1 MSPAG
6 FWRASAP
13 AEFGAEADDEV
24 KMARLLIVSNRLPV
38 TISQENGDTIL
49 RQSAGGLATG
59 LKSFLKRQEK
69 LPAFGLKYLW
79 VGWPGISVHDRDI
92 KGKEVLKKRLQK
104 LNCWPVFLAE
114 AEMENFYHGFCNRT
128 IWPLFHYFPSY
139 VEYEREFWLDFIK
152 VNRIFRDA
160 LQEIIREDDILWIHD
175 YHLMLLPQMIREKF
189 PRVKIG
195 FFLHIPFPTFEI
207 FRLLPGE
214 WRREILRG
222 MLGADLV
229 GFHTNDYTQYFLRCT
244 LRILGLEHDMGRIM
258 LEDRLVLVDTFPM
271 GIDFQAFH
279 KAAREKAVKQERN
292 RLKKELKK
300 NKTILSIDRLDYSK
314 GILNRLQG
322 FELFLE
328 QNPGWREKAQLVM
341 VVVPSR
347 SGVTHYAR
355 IKRQIDEA
363 VGKINGKYATLTW
376 TPVVYQFRSL
386 AFPSLAALYI
396 LGDVALVTPLR
407 DGMNLV
413 AKEYVASKSTGSGV
427 LILSEK
433 AGAAEELGEA
443 IVINPFYV
451 DEIAKA
457 IEEALAMP
465 EDEQLK
471 RLKAMQVRLQR
482 YDVFLWAE
490 DFLRYLGV
498 IRDAQKRVEVR
509 ILGGCRER
517 LLADYRRAGRR
528 LLFLDYDGTLVPIV
542 KHYSQA
548 APDEEILKLLETLG
562 ADERNRL
569 VIVTGRDR
577 KTISDWVPIK
587 NCSFI
592 AEHGAWL
599 KEGEGEWG
607 KTKALAAEWK
617 EQILP
622 ILGIYSDR
630 LPGSFIEEKEF
641 SLTWHFRNADPEL
654 GMLRA
659 KELMDYL
666 INFTANQDL
675 QVLQG
680 KKVVEIRNA
689 GISKGLAAAY
699 WLEKKEHDFILAVG
713 DDWTDEDLFKVLPDS
728 AYSIKVGISSSL
740 ARFNVINY
748 KEVRKLIGELN
759 GS

>member
-1 MSPAG
+1 
-6 FWRASAP
+6 
-13 AEFGAEADDEV
+13 
-24 KMARLLIVSNRLPV
+24 MARLLIVSNRLPV
-38 TISQENGDTIL
+38 TISRENGDYHL
-49 RQSAGGLATG
+49 QPSAGGLATG
-59 LKSFLKRQEK
+59 LRSFLKHQEK
-69 LPAFGLKYLW
+69 IPASRLKYLW
-79 VGWPGISVHDRDI
+79 VGWPGITVGDERETD
-92 KGKEVLKKRLQK
+92 VLKKKLRK
-104 LNCWPVFLAE
+104 LNSWPVFLSE
-114 AEMENFYHGFCNRT
+114 TEMENFYYGFCNKT

-139 VEYEREFWLDFIK
+139 VEYRREFWLDFIK
-152 VNRIFRDA
+152 VNRIFYDA
-160 LQEIIREDDILWIHD
+160 LLEIIREDDTLWIHD

-189 PRVKIG
+189 PGVKIG

-222 MLGADLV
+222 ILGADLV
-229 GFHTNDYTQYFLRCT
+229 GFHTNDYTQYFLRCA
-244 LRILGLEHDMGRIM
+244 LRILGLEHDMGKIL
-258 LEDRLVLVDTFPM
+258 LEDRLVMVDTFPM
-271 GIDFQAFH
+271 GIDFQSFH
-279 KAAREKAVKQERN
+279 RAGKEKAVKKEKA
-292 RLKKELKK
+292 RLRKELKK
-300 NKTILSIDRLDYSK
+300 TKTILSIDRLDYSK

-347 SGVTHYAR
+347 AGVTHYAR
-355 IKRQIDEA
+355 TKKQIDEA

-376 TPVVYQFRSL
+376 TPILYQFKSL
-386 AFPSLAALYI
+386 AFPSLVALYS
-396 LGDVALVTPLR
+396 LSDVALVTPLR

-413 AKEYVASKSTGSGV
+413 AKEYVASKSTGAGV

-443 IVINPFYV
+443 ILINPFYV
-451 DEIAKA
+451 EEIARA
-457 IEEALAMP
+457 IQEALAIP

-482 YDVFLWAE
+482 YDIFRWVE
-490 DFLRYLGV
+490 DFLRHLDI
-498 IRDAQKRVEVR
+498 IRETQKKVEIR
-509 ILGGCRER
+509 MLGGCREQ
-517 LLADYRRAGRR
+517 LLADFRQAGQR
-528 LLFLDYDGTLVPIV
+528 LIFLDYDGTLVPIV
-542 KHYSQA
+542 KHYAQA
-548 APDEEILKLLETLG
+548 APDGEILKLLETLG
-562 ADERNRL
+562 ANKRNRL

-577 KTISDWVPIK
+577 KTIADWMTIK
-587 NCSFI
+587 GCSFI

-599 KEGEGEWG
+599 KEGEGKWF
-607 KTKALAAEWK
+607 KTKVLAAEWK

-622 ILGIYSDR
+622 LLGTYADR

-641 SLTWHFRNADPEL
+641 SLTWHFRSADPEL

-666 INFTANQDL
+666 TSFTANQDL

-689 GISKGLAAAY
+689 GISKGMAAAY
-699 WLEKKEHDFILAVG
+699 WLDKKECDFILAAG
-713 DDWTDEDLFKVLPDS
+713 DDWTDEDLFKVLPEK

-740 ARFNVINY
+740 ARFNVISY
-748 KEVRKLIGELN
+748 RDIRKLIEELN
-759 GS
+759 KN